1 MGLIYRDI
9 LSERVG
15 ATYREGDF
23 ISTIAEPNTK
33 IAVLKGLPVTN
44 PARPDF
50 DFLTIERVGA
60 RSGQYAYYLRK
71 YTVTIYKREDQVI
84 ELAK

>member
-9 LSERVG
+9 LQERAGRV
-15 ATYREGDF
+15 YDEDDF

-33 IAVLKGLPVTN
+33 IVVVKGLAVTN
-44 PARPDF
+44 PDRPDF